1 MRATTNETLTSA
13 VRGGLIAGRETL
25 ILLSIPHGQFA
36 FGRDA

>member
-1 MRATTNETLTSA
+1 MRATTQATLTSA

-25 ILLSIPHGQFA
+25 ILPSNPNGQFA